1 VSLDKRLAAAEEAL
15 KVRLRP
21 KKKHDPE
28 ALANR
33 IHAALAQSAIYE
45 AMPTDQKLAQK
56 RARLAEVGEWQ
67 EPTGFCVNRS
77 PHQHACLRR
86 HLEIDIMALEGAHP
100 DTVEMERWRAD
111 VAVRCADNAL
121 RMEAAMESY
130 HSAKQ
135 AETEPRA
142 RLPDDRDNAS
152 APAAVAAA
160 SPRRASR
167 RAVPEIDFLS
177 AYRDPDGPPE
187 PIN

>member
-15 KVRLRP
+15 KARLRP
-21 KKKHDPE
+21 KKKQDLE
-28 ALANR
+28 GLANR

-45 AMPTDQKLAQK
+45 TLPTDQKLAEK

-67 EPTGFCVNRS
+67 EPTGFCVNRN
-77 PHQHACLRR
+77 PHLHELSRR
-86 HLEIDIMALEGAHP
+86 LLEIDIMALEGAHP
-100 DTVEMERWRAD
+100 DTIEMERYRAD
-111 VAVRCADNAL
+111 AALRCAGNAL

-130 HSAKQ
+130 HSAMQ

-142 RLPDDRDNAS
+142 RLPDDRDNVS

-167 RAVPEIDFLS
+167 RAPPEVDFLQ